1 MYSVVLELSVCLAFQ
16 LSWDSLHLRYG
27 DNLPVRLLKQT
38 VAELPCTCEGSSDSF
53 FVAGHSVLTFLH
65 SFSCSFVD
73 EFDSL
78 YIYVHTPS
86 NAILFLYALLH
97 MHTTRALVI
106 WWQSIVIFLTK
117 HFTIQAFNICN
128 FDFRYCVFAHVYK
141 YDVFC
146 T

>member
-65 SFSCSFVD
+65 SFSCSFVN

-86 NAILFLYALLH
+86 NAILFLYTLLH

-106 WWQSIVIFLTK
+106 W
-117 HFTIQAFNICN
+117 
-128 FDFRYCVFAHVYK
+128 
-141 YDVFC
+141 
-146 T
+146 